1 MSEDKDHVPSNG
13 GKALEL
19 ELAEALDENRR
30 LRALIREFK
39 AESNLALRE
48 ADHALAVRD
57 QAAVSA
63 QEAWIQL
70 GLIRGSQSWKL
81 TAPLRV
87 SKQFL
92 RF

>member
-1 MSEDKDHVPSNG
+1 MIEDNEQAPSDRG
-13 GKALEL
+13 EALEL

-30 LRALIREFK
+30 LRALIRELK
-39 AESNLALRE
+39 AEANVALRE
-48 ADHALAVRD
+48 ADRAFAVRD